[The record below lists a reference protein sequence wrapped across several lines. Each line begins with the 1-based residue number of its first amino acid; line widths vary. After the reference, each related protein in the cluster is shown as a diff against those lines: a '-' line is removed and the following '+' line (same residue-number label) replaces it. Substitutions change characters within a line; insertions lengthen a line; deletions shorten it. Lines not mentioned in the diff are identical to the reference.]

1 MRIGSDVRHF
11 VLLKLDLRSCNCL
24 FKLSLRCFEIFIE
37 IELDIG
43 WGNSHSCPF
52 PNHGETNGDITSK
65 MNICV
70 YTHC

>member
-43 WGNSHSCPF
+43 WGNSHSLV
-52 PNHGETNGDITSK
+52 HSQIMEKQMEILQAR
-65 MNICV
+65 
-70 YTHC
+70 